1 MDKMCWPITYFRKD
15 NDPMLESGVIG
26 ATIANVCRRN
36 IARSRQPLSNKT
48 ARDWGQWTRWKVTNE
63 AAHLVSMDRDH
74 RHPVLERLRHS
85 RIDVLHDGD

>member
-1 MDKMCWPITYFRKD
+1 MDKMCWPIIYFRKD

-48 ARDWGQWTRWKVTNE
+48 AFDWGQWTRWKVTKRI
-63 AAHLVSMDRDH
+63 SH
-74 RHPVLERLRHS
+74 RP
-85 RIDVLHDGD
+85 I